1 MKNFIPTAVIVFLTC
16 QIFAGDVSQDKT
28 ETDAIFSVGKF
39 NGKPETADSALEK
52 DEFKT
57 LSSIGNTIQVKQKNQ
72 FPQRLQPGQRMALFL
87 ENIDSKMDLQ
97 LETATV
103 IGKDVNYD
111 SIPSMELRYNG
122 NVFYRGKQ
130 LWEGKRLRLF
140 VPKIWNEK
148 GVNVIEIRNLGIN
161 PIAFDAL
168 SVRKYFNPAQAEESA
183 NKQIELPSK
192 IRSIASSAGTTS
204 ETNSILRDK
213 VTRFLPN
220 KIMEYLNNGGEPFS
234 FEKFS
239 GLENFY
245 DPYTGKPI
253 LAHYALAAIV
263 PLFEGAPE
271 KILCDIIP
279 SAQDNVLHGTIW
291 SAVRNNENTITLAV
305 ATTPEDLNKCA
316 EIILPVPWSGDN
328 DEVSHFLSANLKTD
342 LWQRIVL
349 PLDKCGIPCG
359 FRMVG
364 NPKFPEYKNGNKVSF
379 EINGI
384 SEIDDKSSSGLVSIR
399 DLSGLETCASAD
411 STVNEGKNKTGEG
424 DGKTSKSASMKTK
437 TIILTGNPEAYF
449 EYRYDFK
456 EPVDF
461 KKVSSMSENKEIQLI
476 WHKDAQVLEIKG
488 HFSKNE
494 YQPKEELLGILSQ
507 KEKDMIAK
515 KGIVPLGIKI
525 SYE

>member
-1 MKNFIPTAVIVFLTC
+1 
-16 QIFAGDVSQDKT
+16 
-28 ETDAIFSVGKF
+28 
-39 NGKPETADSALEK
+39 
-52 DEFKT
+52 
-57 LSSIGNTIQVKQKNQ
+57 
-72 FPQRLQPGQRMALFL
+72 
-87 ENIDSKMDLQ
+87 
-97 LETATV
+97 
-103 IGKDVNYD
+103 
-111 SIPSMELRYNG
+111 
-122 NVFYRGKQ
+122 
-130 LWEGKRLRLF
+130 
-140 VPKIWNEK
+140 
-148 GVNVIEIRNLGIN
+148 
-161 PIAFDAL
+161 
-168 SVRKYFNPAQAEESA
+168 
-183 NKQIELPSK
+183 
-192 IRSIASSAGTTS
+192 
-204 ETNSILRDK
+204 
-213 VTRFLPN
+213 
-220 KIMEYLNNGGEPFS
+220 
-234 FEKFS
+234 
-239 GLENFY
+239 
-245 DPYTGKPI
+245 
-253 LAHYALAAIV
+253 
-263 PLFEGAPE
+263 
-271 KILCDIIP
+271 
-279 SAQDNVLHGTIW
+279 
-291 SAVRNNENTITLAV
+291 
-305 ATTPEDLNKCA
+305 
-316 EIILPVPWSGDN
+316 
-328 DEVSHFLSANLKTD
+328 
-342 LWQRIVL
+342 
-349 PLDKCGIPCG
+349 
-359 FRMVG
+359 MVG